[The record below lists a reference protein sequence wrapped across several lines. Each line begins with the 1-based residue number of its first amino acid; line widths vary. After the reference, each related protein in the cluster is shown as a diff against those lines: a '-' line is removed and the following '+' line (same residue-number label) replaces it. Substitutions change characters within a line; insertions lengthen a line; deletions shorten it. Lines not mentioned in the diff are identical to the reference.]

1 MLVSGCDIWLNTP
14 MIGREACGTS
24 GMKACLNGVLP
35 LSTRDG
41 WVYETN
47 LTQIGWIIGVDMNLG
62 EELLRILENEIV
74 PTYYGLRDDW
84 ILRMKSSRDLIME
97 KFSTTRM
104 LVEYIDKFYLP
115 VLKNEKHVG

>member
-1 MLVSGCDIWLNTP
+1 MSEWSFTSFNSRWL
-14 MIGREACGTS
+14 
-24 GMKACLNGVLP
+24 
-35 LSTRDG
+35 
-41 WVYETN
+41 VYETN